1 MLSHMSHVTSP
12 PFHGL
17 VAAPHTPFHDDGSVA
32 PEIISLQASHL
43 AAQNVRAVFI
53 TGTTGESS
61 SLSLSERMLV
71 YRSWAQV
78 ADAHGLRVIAHV
90 GANALADACALAELA
105 QELEFDAISALAP
118 SYFKPAS
125 IESLLLCCAK
135 IASAAPTLPF
145 YYYQIPTLTGVR
157 FPMADFVARAASQIP
172 TFRGIKFTDPDLIAY
187 RRCLTI
193 NDGAIDLPWGV
204 DEILLGAL
212 ATGARG
218 GVGSTYN
225 FMAPLAHA
233 IIAAF
238 DAGDWEKARH
248 LQSNMIAI
256 IDALDAIGYLGA
268 AKAVMGWLGVPVG
281 PARLPLGNPSTESLQ
296 RLRAQ
301 LESLDFFAWTISCPE
316 HS

>member
-1 MLSHMSHVTSP
+1 MSSVTSL
-12 PFHGL
+12 PFHCL
-17 VAAPHTPFHDDGSVA
+17 VAAPHTPFHDDGSLA
-32 PEIISLQASHL
+32 LDIIPLQAAHL

-61 SLSLSERMLV
+61 SLSLAERMEV
-71 YRSWAQV
+71 YRSWAQI
-78 ADAHGLRVIAHV
+78 AGGHGIRVIAHV
-90 GANALADACALAELA
+90 GSNALTDACALAELA
-105 QELEFDAISALAP
+105 QELQFAAVSALAP

-125 IESLLLCCAK
+125 CESLVKCCAE
-135 IASAAPTLPF
+135 IAAAAPALPF
-145 YYYQIPTLTGVR
+145 YYYQIPALTGVR

-172 TFRGIKFTDPDLIAY
+172 TFRGVKFTDPDLVAY
-187 RRCLTI
+187 RRCLAMG
-193 NDGAIDLPWGV
+193 DGAYDLPWGV

-233 IIAAF
+233 IIAAYE
-238 DAGDWEKARH
+238 AGDWENARA
-248 LQSNMIAI
+248 LQSKMISI
-256 IDALDAIGYLGA
+256 IDALDAVGYLGA

-281 PARLPLGNPSTESLQ
+281 QARLPLGNPSPETLQ

-301 LESLDFFAWTISCPE
+301 LEALGFFAWTIPCPE
-316 HS
+316 R